1 MKNNQWYG
9 HEYSDGYGSSLL
21 CIDTNSAEEF
31 EDLKSKLAY
40 KKVAGIKQIFV
51 RATRISINIYISL
64 ETTGDKDYTPLQK
77 ENIYNAVEVTVQKFF
92 AANCWVGHDLK
103 IDKMRSD
110 LNQALSSFNI
120 ASMFIDFDTPI
131 AINKRKNTIP
141 ATNTQKLIPN
151 KILTNLNYRGD

>member
-1 MKNNQWYG
+1 MKSFCIKTNNDEIIKYLLKNL
-9 HEYSDGYGSSLL
+9 EASSL
-21 CIDTNSAEEF
+21 
-31 EDLKSKLAY
+31 
-40 KKVAGIKQIFV
+40 
-51 RATRISINIYISL
+51 
-64 ETTGDKDYTPLQK
+64 

-141 ATNTQKLIPN
+141 ATNTQKLVPN